1 MLFFLLRRLLS
12 LIPVLWGIAT
22 LVFVLM
28 YVIPGDPAR
37 LMAGQHADE
46 RTLEVL
52 REQMGLDR
60 PLWERYGRFLVGL
73 AHGDLG
79 YSYRQ
84 RRPVARVIFER
95 FPATVELALA
105 AILIALVFGISAGM
119 VAAVKHGGFLDYGVM
134 VLSLLGIST
143 PVFWLGLMLIVVFS
157 VWLGWLPVGGYGEH
171 GALRYL
177 LLPAV
182 SLSAISTGYFARIT
196 RSSLLE
202 VLRTDYI
209 LAARTRG
216 LPEGRILFKHALRN
230 AAMPLV
236 TVIGTNLAG
245 LLGGAVA
252 TETVF
257 AWPGIGR
264 AIYDA
269 ILVRDLPVVEG
280 GVIFLAFVFV
290 VANLVIDLIYA
301 WIDPRVRLPGHA
313 GIGAER

>member
-1 MLFFLLRRLLS
+1 MLFFLIRRLL
-12 LIPVLWGIAT
+12 LLLPVLWGIAT

-46 RTLEVL
+46 QTLELL
-52 REQMGLDR
+52 REQIGLDR
-60 PLWERYGRFLVGL
+60 PLWQRYWKYLSGL
-73 AHGDLG
+73 ARGDLG
-79 YSYRQ
+79 FSYRQ
-84 RRPVARVIFER
+84 GRPVSRVIFER
-95 FPATVELALA
+95 FPATVKLALA
-105 AILIALVFGISAGM
+105 AVLIALVIGVSAGI
-119 VAAVKHGGFLDYGVM
+119 VAAVSHGRFLDYGVM

-177 LLPAV
+177 ILPAV

-216 LPEGRILFKHALRN
+216 IPEGRLLFKHALRN

-236 TVIGTNLAG
+236 TVIGNNLAG

-252 TETVF
+252 TEMVF

-269 ILVRDLPVVEG
+269 IMVRDLPVVEG
-280 GVIFLAFVFV
+280 GVIFLAFIFV
-290 VANLVIDLIYA
+290 AANLVIDLLYA

-313 GIGAER
+313 GDRGAG

>member
-1 MLFFLLRRLLS
+1 MLYFLLRRLL
-12 LIPVLWGIAT
+12 LLLPVLWGIAT

-37 LMAGQHADE
+37 LMAGQHADQQ
-46 RTLEVL
+46 TLEVL
-52 REQMGLDR
+52 RRQMGLDR
-60 PLWERYGRFLVGL
+60 PLWQRYGMYLSGL
-73 AHGDLG
+73 AHGNLG

-84 RRPVARVIFER
+84 GRPVARVIFER
-95 FPATVELALA
+95 FPATVKLALA
-105 AILIALVFGISAGM
+105 AVLIALVFGICAGM
-119 VAAVKHGGFLDYGVM
+119 LAAVKHGGFLDYGVM

-171 GALRYL
+171 GALKYL
-177 LLPAV
+177 ILPAV

-196 RSSLLE
+196 RAALLE

-216 LPEGRILFKHALRN
+216 LGEVRILFRHALRN
-230 AAMPLV
+230 AGLPLI

-290 VANLVIDLIYA
+290 TANLMIDLIYA
-301 WIDPRVRLPGHA
+301 WIDPRVRLA
-313 GIGAER
+313 GSAGDRG

>member
-1 MLFFLLRRLLS
+1 MFYFLLRRLL
-12 LIPVLWGIAT
+12 LLLPVLWGIAT

-37 LMAGQHADE
+37 LMAGQHADQQ
-46 RTLEVL
+46 TLNLL
-52 REQMGLDR
+52 RRQIGLDR
-60 PLWERYGRFLVGL
+60 PLWQRYCKYLGQL
-73 AHGDLG
+73 ARGDLG

-84 RRPVARVIFER
+84 QRPVARVVAER
-95 FPATVELALA
+95 FPATAKLALA
-105 AILIALVFGISAGM
+105 AVAIALVFGVPAGIL
-119 VAAVKHGGFLDYGVM
+119 AAVKHGRPLDYGVM
-134 VLSLLGIST
+134 VVSLAGIST

-171 GALRYL
+171 GSLRYL
-177 LLPAV
+177 ILPAV

-202 VLRTDYI
+202 VLKSDFI
-209 LAARTRG
+209 LAARARG
-216 LPEGRILFKHALRN
+216 LSESRILIKHALRN

-236 TVIGTNLAG
+236 TVIGTNMAG

-280 GVIFLAFVFV
+280 GVIFLAAVFV
-290 VANLVIDLIYA
+290 LANLVIDLVYA
-301 WIDPRVRLPGHA
+301 WIDPRLRLPGHA
-313 GIGAER
+313 GTGAGG

>member
-1 MLFFLLRRLLS
+1 MIFFILRRLLA

-28 YVIPGDPAR
+28 YVVPGDPAR
-37 LMAGQHADE
+37 LMAGQNADPA
-46 RTLEVL
+46 TIAAL
-52 REQMGLDR
+52 RERMGLDR
-60 PLWERYGRFLVGL
+60 PLAVRYGRFIADLSRGE
-73 AHGDLG
+73 LG

-84 RRPVARVIFER
+84 RRPVVAVILER
-95 FPATVELALA
+95 FPATLQLALA
-105 AILIALVFGISAGM
+105 AVLIALAAG
-119 VAAVKHGGFLDYGVM
+119 VGAGALAALRQGKAADQVVM

-157 VWLGWLPVGGYGEH
+157 VWLGWLPVGGYGGPWRLE
-171 GALRYL
+171 YL
-177 LLPAV
+177 VLPAL

-196 RSSLLE
+196 RSSFLE
-202 VLRTDYI
+202 YLRSDFV
-209 LAARTRG
+209 LAARARG
-216 LPEGRILFKHALRN
+216 VPERSILGRHVLRN
-230 AAMPLV
+230 AAIPLV

-280 GVIFLAFVFV
+280 GVIFLAFIFV
-290 VANLVIDLIYA
+290 MANLVIDLLYA
-301 WIDPRVRLPGHA
+301 WIDPRVRLPGYRGA
-313 GIGAER
+313 GGER

>member
-12 LIPVLWGIAT
+12 LLPVLWGIAT

-84 RRPVARVIFER
+84 RRPVSRVIFER

-216 LPEGRILFKHALRN
+216 LPEGLILFKHALRN

-290 VANLVIDLIYA
+290 VANLLIDLIYA

>member
-12 LIPVLWGIAT
+12 LLPVLWGIAT

-37 LMAGQHADE
+37 LMAGQNADAK
-46 RTLEVL
+46 TLELL

-60 PLWERYGRFLVGL
+60 PMIQRYGIFLAGL
-73 AHGDLG
+73 ARGDLG

-84 RRPVARVIFER
+84 QRPVVRVILER
-95 FPATVELALA
+95 FPATFKLALA
-105 AILIALVFGISAGM
+105 AVLIALVFGVSAG
-119 VAAVKHGGFLDYGVM
+119 VLAAVRHGRFLDYGVM
-134 VLSLLGIST
+134 VFSLLGIST

-171 GALRYL
+171 GGIKYL
-177 LLPAV
+177 ILPAV

-196 RSSLLE
+196 RSSMLE

-216 LPEGRILFKHALRN
+216 IPERRILFRHALRN
-230 AAMPLV
+230 AGLPLV

-269 ILVRDLPVVEG
+269 ILVRDMPVVEG
-280 GVIFLAFVFV
+280 GVIFLAFIFV
-290 VANLVIDLIYA
+290 AANLVIDLVYA
-301 WIDPRVRLPGHA
+301 WIDPRVRLA
-313 GIGAER
+313 GRSGGRD

>member
-1 MLFFLLRRLLS
+1 V
-12 LIPVLWGIAT
+12 PVLWGIAT
-22 LVFVLM
+22 IVFVLM
-28 YVIPGDPAR
+28 YLVPGDPAR
-37 LMAGQHADE
+37 LMAGQHADKQ
-46 RTLEVL
+46 TLEIL
-52 REQMGLDR
+52 RRKMGLDR
-60 PLWERYGRFLVGL
+60 PLVERYGLFLANL
-73 AHGDLG
+73 ARGDLG

-84 RRPVARVIFER
+84 RRPVSQVILER
-95 FPATVELALA
+95 FPATLRLALA
-105 AILIALVFGISAGM
+105 AVAIALVFGVSAGIL
-119 VAAVKHGGFLDYGVM
+119 AARYQGSVFDYGVM

-143 PVFWLGLMLIVVFS
+143 PVFWLGLMLIVVFA
-157 VWLGWLPVGGYGEH
+157 VWLGILPVGGYGVS
-171 GALRYL
+171 GDLRHL

-196 RSSLLE
+196 RSSFLE
-202 VLRTDYI
+202 VMRSDFI

-216 LPEGRILFKHALRN
+216 IPEYRIIGRHALRN
-230 AAMPLV
+230 AAIPLV

-280 GVIFLAFVFV
+280 GVIFLAFIFV
-290 VANLVIDLIYA
+290 VSNLVIDLLYG
-301 WIDPRVRLPGHA
+301 WIDPRIRLPGYR
-313 GIGAER
+313 GTGGGV

>member
-1 MLFFLLRRLLS
+1 MLFFLLRRLFS
-12 LIPVLWGIAT
+12 LLPVLWGIAT

-28 YVIPGDPAR
+28 YVVPGDPAR
-37 LMAGQHADE
+37 LMAGQNADE
-46 RTLEVL
+46 QTLELL

-60 PLWERYGRFLVGL
+60 PMLQRYGIFLAGL
-73 AHGDLG
+73 ARGDLG

-84 RRPVARVIFER
+84 QRPVVRVILER
-95 FPATVELALA
+95 FPATFKLALA
-105 AILIALVFGISAGM
+105 AVLIALVLGVSAGM
-119 VAAVKHGGFLDYGVM
+119 LAAVRHGRFLDYGVM
-134 VLSLLGIST
+134 VFSLLGIST

-171 GALRYL
+171 GSIKYL
-177 LLPAV
+177 ILPAV

-196 RSSLLE
+196 RSSMLE

-216 LPEGRILFKHALRN
+216 IPERRILFRHALRN
-230 AAMPLV
+230 AGLPLV

-280 GVIFLAFVFV
+280 GVIFLAFIFV
-290 VANLVIDLIYA
+290 AANLAIDLVYA
-301 WIDPRVRLPGHA
+301 WIDPRVRLTGRS
-313 GIGAER
+313 GGGK

>member
-1 MLFFLLRRLLS
+1 MLFFLLRRILS
-12 LIPVLWGIAT
+12 LLPVLWGIAT

-37 LMAGQHADE
+37 MMAGQHADE
-46 RTLEVL
+46 QTLELL

-60 PLWERYGRFLVGL
+60 PVWQRYLGYL
-73 AHGDLG
+73 ASLARGDLG
-79 YSYRQ
+79 YSFRQ
-84 RRPVARVIFER
+84 RRPVSRVIFER
-95 FPATVELALA
+95 FPATVKLALA
-105 AILIALVFGISAGM
+105 AVLIALVFGICAG
-119 VAAVKHGGFLDYGVM
+119 VLAAAKHGRFLDYGVM
-134 VLSLLGIST
+134 VMSLLGIST

-177 LLPAV
+177 VLPAV

-216 LPEGRILFKHALRN
+216 LPERRILFRHALRN

-280 GVIFLAFVFV
+280 GVIFLAFIFV
-290 VANLVIDLIYA
+290 AANLVIDLVYA
-301 WIDPRVRLPGHA
+301 WIDPRVRLSGAA
-313 GIGAER
+313 GKGAGG